1 MVMLFLKL
9 RLATVSCHYFVIRS
23 FAT

>member
-23 FAT
+23 FST